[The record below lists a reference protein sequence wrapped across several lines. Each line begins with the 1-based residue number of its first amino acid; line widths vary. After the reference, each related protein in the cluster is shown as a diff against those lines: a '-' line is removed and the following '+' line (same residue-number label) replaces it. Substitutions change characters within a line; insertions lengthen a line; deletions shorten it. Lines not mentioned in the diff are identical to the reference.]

1 MNKRQFAVRQWL
13 NRAYNIDYEIN
24 TLLRE
29 RNIARERMCGVS
41 AVGYGEKVQTSGG
54 NGQETAVVK
63 YLEYDEKIQRRLKR
77 LYEIKAEVI
86 DAISAV
92 DNSTYRQL
100 LQLRYIE
107 FCKWERIAEVM
118 GYGRAQIFRIHL
130 TALET
135 ISKMRCCNSEDCML

>member
-1 MNKRQFAVRQWL
+1 MNKKQFAVRKWL
-13 NRAYNIDYEIN
+13 NRAYNIDCEIN

-29 RNIARERMCGVS
+29 RAVARERMCGVS

-54 NGQETAVVK
+54 NSQETAMVK

-92 DNSTYRQL
+92 DNPTYRQL

-118 GYGRAQIFRIHL
+118 GYGRTQIFKLHL
-130 TALET
+130 RALDT
-135 ISKMRCCNSEDCML
+135 IESVN

>member
-29 RNIARERMCGVS
+29 RTVARERMCGVS

-54 NGQETAVVK
+54 NGQETAMVK
-63 YLEYDEKIQRRLKR
+63 YLEYDEKIRRRLKR

-92 DNSTYRQL
+92 DNPTYRQL

-118 GYGRAQIFRIHL
+118 GYSRKHIGRLHCG
-130 TALET
+130 ALDSVK
-135 ISKMRCCNSEDCML
+135 I

>member
-1 MNKRQFAVRQWL
+1 MNKKQFAVRKWL

-29 RNIARERMCGVS
+29 RTVARERMCGVS
-41 AVGYGEKVQTSGG
+41 AVGYGERVQTSGG
-54 NGQETAVVK
+54 NSQETAMVK

-86 DAISAV
+86 DAISSV
-92 DNSTYRQL
+92 DNPTYRQL
-100 LQLRYIE
+100 LRLRYIE

-118 GYGRAQIFRIHL
+118 NYSHRQIFRLHYK
-130 TALET
+130 ALDNVK
-135 ISKMRCCNSEDCML
+135 I

>member
-1 MNKRQFAVRQWL
+1 MNKRQFAVRKWL

-54 NGQETAVVK
+54 NGQETAMVK

-86 DAISAV
+86 DAISSV
-92 DNSTYRQL
+92 DNPTYRQL

-107 FCKWERIAEVM
+107 FYKWERIAEVM
-118 GYGRAQIFRIHL
+118 GYGQTQIFKLHL
-130 TALET
+130 RALDT
-135 ISKMRCCNSEDCML
+135 IESVN

>member
-1 MNKRQFAVRQWL
+1 M
-13 NRAYNIDYEIN
+13 
-24 TLLRE
+24 RE

-54 NGQETAVVK
+54 NSQETAMVK

-92 DNSTYRQL
+92 DNPTYRQL

-118 GYGRAQIFRIHL
+118 GYGQTQIFKFHL
-130 TALET
+130 RALDT
-135 ISKMRCCNSEDCML
+135 IESVN

>member
-29 RNIARERMCGVS
+29 RTVARERMCGVS

-54 NGQETAVVK
+54 NSQETAMVK

-92 DNSTYRQL
+92 DNPTYRQL

-118 GYGRAQIFRIHL
+118 GYSRKHIGRLHCG
-130 TALET
+130 ALDSVK
-135 ISKMRCCNSEDCML
+135 I